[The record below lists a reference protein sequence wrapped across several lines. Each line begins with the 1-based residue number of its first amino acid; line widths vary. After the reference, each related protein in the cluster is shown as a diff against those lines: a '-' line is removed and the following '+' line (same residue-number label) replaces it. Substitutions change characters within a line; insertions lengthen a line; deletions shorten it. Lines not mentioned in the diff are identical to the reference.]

1 MARAGAVGKSIGCL
15 AASANPE
22 KGIQAI
28 FTATQNN
35 TVVRISKSATVTVFQ
50 NVLWNK
56 V

>member
-28 FTATQNN
+28 STA
-35 TVVRISKSATVTVFQ
+35 KSPDPHKIEFEKQ
-50 NVLWNK
+50 
-56 V
+56 